1 MFTRGVRG
9 ATTVANNNKDEILTA
24 TQELLTEIVKKN
36 DLQIDD
42 IASIIFTTTPDLNA
56 EFPAQAARKL
66 GWQNTSLLCAREI
79 DVPGALEKCIRVL
92 LHVNTAKKQS
102 EIINV
107 YLKEAVNL
115 RR

>member
-9 ATTVANNNKDEILTA
+9 ATTVANNTKEEILAA
-24 TQELLTEIVKKN
+24 TQELLAEIIEKN
-36 DLQIDD
+36 NIEIAD
-42 IASIIFTTTPDLNA
+42 IASVVFTTTADLNA

-66 GWQNTSLLCAREI
+66 GWEDTALLCAREI
-79 DVPGALEKCIRVL
+79 DVPGSLQKCIRVL
-92 LHVNTAKKQS
+92 LHVNTNKKQS
-102 EIINV
+102 EVVNV